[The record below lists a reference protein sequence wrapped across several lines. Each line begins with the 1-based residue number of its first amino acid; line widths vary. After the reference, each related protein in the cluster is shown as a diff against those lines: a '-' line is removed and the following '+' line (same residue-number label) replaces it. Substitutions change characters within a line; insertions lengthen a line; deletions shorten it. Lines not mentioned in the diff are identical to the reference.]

1 MDNKYWLDWTGREG
15 TKQLLVAVTPI
26 KLGSWLIL
34 KIKQQQKPN
43 PSTRQQLISLFVCP
57 SVCLA
62 ISFWC
67 YCCCWRIKEL
77 NVWPTDVRLL
87 TILIPPLFM
96 DAAAFYIP
104 YERTDGQTDRQ
115 MDG

>member
-1 MDNKYWLDWTGREG
+1 MVNIKNKTT
-15 TKQLLVAVTPI
+15 TKTKPI
-26 KLGSWLIL
+26 NAATID
-34 KIKQQQKPN
+34 
-43 PSTRQQLISLFVCP
+43 ISVRLSVSQ

-62 ISFWC
+62 ISLWC
-67 YCCCWRIKEL
+67 YCCCCWRIKEL

-104 YERTDGQTDRQ
+104 YERTDKQTDGRITLLCNGYD
-115 MDG
+115 MVRR